1 MAELTPLDEKLG
13 EVLGLARAAQ
23 VATEKVR
30 TLEGADAFM
39 DELDRMHEEAT
50 ETERRTD
57 ELVDAREGRKT
68 AIREKA
74 GDTKSEGAGMM
85 KIYLGGEEEALD
97 GFEFL
102 SMAEAGEL
110 CHWEIVVRMSEL
122 AQEPDVHELAKWA
135 IEVQRGTSKRS
146 GTPRSHSPQRRPAHP
161 PRPKRRP
168 GFIAGRRT
176 PYRGRDGMPRRPEG
190 GRRARRPTNSPRR

>member
-13 EVLGLARAAQ
+13 EVLGLAQAAQ

-30 TLEGADAFM
+30 TLEGADTFR
-39 DELDRMHEEAT
+39 DDLDRMHEEAT

-57 ELVDAREGRKT
+57 ELVAAREGRKT

-110 CHWEIVVRMSEL
+110 CHWEIVERMSETL
-122 AQEPDVHELAKWA
+122 GIDDVRSLASWAVGVQREHVETVRQASLELAAQEA
-135 IEVQRGTSKRS
+135 RS
-146 GTPRSHSPQRRPAHP
+146 
-161 PRPKRRP
+161 
-168 GFIAGRRT
+168 
-176 PYRGRDGMPRRPEG
+176 
-190 GRRARRPTNSPRR
+190 

>member
-13 EVLGLARAAQ
+13 EVLGLAQAAQ
-23 VATEKVR
+23 VATAKVR
-30 TLEGADAFM
+30 TLEGADAFE
-39 DELDRMHEEAT
+39 DELDRMHEEAA

-57 ELVDAREGRKT
+57 AIVDEREGRKT

-74 GDTKSEGAGMM
+74 GDTKAEGAEMM

-110 CHWEIVVRMSEL
+110 CHWEIVAKIAELTQESDVREL
-122 AQEPDVHELAKWA
+122 AGWSIGIQRKHIETVRDASLALA
-135 IEVQRGTSKRS
+135 AEE
-146 GTPRSHSPQRRPAHP
+146 
-161 PRPKRRP
+161 
-168 GFIAGRRT
+168 AG
-176 PYRGRDGMPRRPEG
+176 
-190 GRRARRPTNSPRR
+190 